1 MTRVVLVTGGTRGI
15 GAAIAVRLQT
25 AGYRVA
31 VNFVRNRAGAESFTT
46 QSRIPSY
53 QWDVSDFAACQQGV
67 EQVTE
72 EVGPVDIL
80 VNNAGITRDVTLHR
94 MQLEQWHDVI
104 QTNLSAVFHMSRAV
118 IEGMRARQFGRIVNV
133 SSVNAQCGQ
142 VGQSNYTA
150 AKAGMLGF
158 TKSLA
163 LEGAR
168 RGITVNAVA
177 PGYTD
182 TEMVQA
188 VNPEILKQIIAR
200 IPVGRLAQACEVA
213 EVVLFLASEQAG
225 YITGTTIDING
236 GLHLN

>member
-1 MTRVVLVTGGTRGI
+1 MAQVALVTGGTRGI

-25 AGYRVA
+25 AGYQVA
-31 VNFVRNRAGAESFTT
+31 VNFVRNLAGASSFTA

-67 EQVTE
+67 EQVTRE
-72 EVGPVDIL
+72 IGPVDIL

-94 MQLEQWHDVI
+94 MRPEQWYEVI
-104 QTNLSAVFHMSRAV
+104 QTNLSAAFHMSRAV

-142 VGQSNYTA
+142 VGQTNYAA

-163 LEGAR
+163 LEGAGK
-168 RGITVNAVA
+168 GITVNAVA

-188 VNPEILKQIIAR
+188 VNPEVLQKIIAR
-200 IPVGRLAQACEVA
+200 IPVGRLAHAYEIA
-213 EVVLFLASEQAG
+213 EAVLFLVSEHAG

-236 GLHLN
+236 GLHLG